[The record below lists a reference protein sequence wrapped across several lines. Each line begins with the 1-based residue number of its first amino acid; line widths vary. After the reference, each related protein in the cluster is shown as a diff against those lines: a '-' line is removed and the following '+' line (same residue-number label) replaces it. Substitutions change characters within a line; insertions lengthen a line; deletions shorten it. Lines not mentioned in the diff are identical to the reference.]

1 METMTTPI
9 PIPPDVAEAAERL
22 KRVDDGETVG
32 GVYGVA
38 WPSENHEHPYHVDL
52 RRMLGFALS
61 LIATQQQQAA
71 EREKPVDEEWLQSL
85 ERVDGGDLS
94 MICVRLCDDGML
106 HIVVNGWVSP
116 YHATRG
122 ELLDLL
128 AALKI
133 QAK

>member
-1 METMTTPI
+1 MTI
-9 PIPPDVAEAAERL
+9 PQDVAAAADRL
-22 KRVDDGETVG
+22 QIVLSSIKREVDYYGSAFPETLADFQ
-32 GVYGVA
+32 YVA
-38 WPSENHEHPYHVDL
+38 LCEVPKL
-52 RRMLGFALS
+52 LA

-133 QAK
+133 QAKGSE

>member
-1 METMTTPI
+1 MT
-9 PIPPDVAEAAERL
+9 IPPDVAEAAERMQVFTGL
-22 KRVDDGETVG
+22 YEGWDQIRDRAILAD
-32 GVYGVA
+32 
-38 WPSENHEHPYHVDL
+38 
-52 RRMLGFALS
+52 FALT
-61 LIATQQQQAA
+61 LLAAQQQAA

-128 AALKI
+128 KALKI
-133 QAK
+133 QAKGSE